1 MQLGVKLCIPRGDFF
16 MISVKT
22 TGDFNNI
29 TRFLNA
35 MNKRDAR
42 SILNKYGAR
51 GVELLEKAT
60 PIKTGKTASSW
71 RYEIHYSNGKYELVW
86 LNDNVNNGVNIAI
99 ILQYGHGTRN
109 GGYVTGIDYI
119 NPVIRS
125 VFEEMAEELW
135 REVVRV

>member
-1 MQLGVKLCIPRGDFF
+1 

-51 GVELLEKAT
+51 GVKLLENAT